1 MQPADQPRV
10 GCSFL
15 SRLVQA
21 KRNSTRNPSFSRM
34 AMMPS
39 KVLPSGARIPSLG
52 LGVYKCR
59 KGRETYESVRSALEL
74 GYRHID
80 TAAWYRN
87 EQDVGR
93 AMADSGIARDQ
104 LFVTT
109 KLWVAQWGYTKAT
122 AAVIES
128 TKKLGV
134 SYIDLLLLHA
144 PGDRDTRAE
153 TWRALEDLQMQG
165 VVRDI
170 GVSNFGPAHLDKL
183 SETARVRPAVNQI
196 ELHPWMARKELVA
209 YCRVRGIQVEAY
221 SPLAKATMLSHP
233 VLRVIAKDINATP
246 AQVLIAYSLAKDYVT
261 IPKSVHRERQEENL
275 RAVELKL
282 SAAQVAELDAL
293 DEYRVTAWDP
303 IKLHEV

>member
-1 MQPADQPRV
+1 
-10 GCSFL
+10 
-15 SRLVQA
+15 
-21 KRNSTRNPSFSRM
+21 M
-34 AMMPS
+34 AMTS
-39 KVLPSGARIPSLG
+39 KMLPSGARIPALG

-104 LFVTT
+104 LFITT
-109 KLWVAQWGYTKAT
+109 KLWVSQWGYAKAT

-128 TKKLGV
+128 NTKLGA

-144 PGDRDTRAE
+144 PGDRATRAE
-153 TWRALEDLQMQG
+153 TWRALEDLQAQG

-183 SETARVRPAVNQI
+183 CETARVRPAVNQI
-196 ELHPWMARKELVA
+196 ELHPWMARTELVA
-209 YCRVRGIQVEAY
+209 YCRAHDILVEAY

-233 VLRVIAKDINATP
+233 VLTAIAKEINATP
-246 AQVLIAYSLAKDYVT
+246 AQVLIAYSLGKGYIT
-261 IPKSVHRERQEENL
+261 IPKSVHRERQVENL
-275 RAVELKL
+275 RAMELKL
-282 SAAQVAELDAL
+282 STAQVGQLDAL

-303 IKLHEV
+303 IRLHQV